1 MVRGEEFPG
10 NGKKGGRFAYAF
22 IGLHTIYYLK
32 FTIFLLN
39 NFIGKLKFSFR
50 RRILNL
56 YDIIWWLEFL
66 KCDKKVP
73 IAVYLALIA
82 DQSAGNHVATLSQCN
97 ITLHL
102 DGIVHV

>member
-1 MVRGEEFPG
+1 MDEPAPPTICGISSTLKKKKTCATQVTMVRGEEFPG

-39 NFIGKLKFSFR
+39 NFIGKLEFSF

-56 YDIIWWLEFL
+56 YDII
-66 KCDKKVP
+66 
-73 IAVYLALIA
+73 
-82 DQSAGNHVATLSQCN
+82 
-97 ITLHL
+97 
-102 DGIVHV
+102 